1 MELEEA
7 QSSFLETEPQEEPQT
22 SVQWGRSR
30 KPPGLPVTRQ
40 ALLVPAPPPAATKNL
55 QVNIPNPTAGLALE
69 SPVFPSKGCWYQA
82 THKPGSCVSL
92 CALEAMNS
100 GP

>member
-1 MELEEA
+1 MCSGGDHESPLG
-7 QSSFLETEPQEEPQT
+7 FL
-22 SVQWGRSR
+22 S
-30 KPPGLPVTRQ
+30 TRQ